1 MRVYTRACV
10 RVLALACVTVF
21 VILESQGGSSYG
33 AGGGYFRS
41 LYGARQIKVL
51 LYETPFDPR
60 LIGANLVGR
69 VGGARGYAGD
79 SV

>member
-21 VILESQGGSSYG
+21 VILESQDSYFRLLYG
-33 AGGGYFRS
+33 AG
-41 LYGARQIKVL
+41 QIKVL

-60 LIGANLVGR
+60 LDGANLVGR